1 MDVLIRDVDPSVV
14 KKINELVKK
23 SGLKSRQEFL
33 KVYLTNL
40 SVVDEMN
47 NLQRQFEQLQ
57 KQTLSVLNQNTNVMN
72 RMIKIIEEIIDEDD
86 GV

>member
-1 MDVLIRDVDPSVV
+1 MDILIRDVDPPVV
-14 KKINELVKK
+14 RKIDELVKK

-72 RMIKIIEEIIDEDD
+72 RMIKIIEEIIDEDG

>member
-1 MDVLIRDVDPSVV
+1 MDILIRDVDPPVV
-14 KKINELVKK
+14 KKIDELAKK

>member
-14 KKINELVKK
+14 KKIDELVKK

-57 KQTLSVLNQNTNVMN
+57 KQTLSVLNQNTNVMK